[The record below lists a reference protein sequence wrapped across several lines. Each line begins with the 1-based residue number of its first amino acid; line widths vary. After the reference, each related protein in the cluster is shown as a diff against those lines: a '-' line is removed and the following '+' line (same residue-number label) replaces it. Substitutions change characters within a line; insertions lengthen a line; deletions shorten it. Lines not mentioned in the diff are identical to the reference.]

1 MIIRRK
7 AIVPIDARILLRHA
21 HAGSRSAWIGA
32 DEWRGLTPLGHSQAA
47 ELSRRLAD
55 RPILRVLSSPSL
67 RCRQTVVPVARELG
81 VDVELC
87 RELSLDAGGPEL
99 ARFLAEPE
107 SDGALLCTHR
117 ETLEAL
123 FAHLASAGAV
133 DLGGPQPSG
142 PMEYAAAWILHGAGP
157 VPGARLRYLSTGPSR
172 VGPSPVGVGGTGVA
186 PARPTYSAASSPPAS
201 RPAAGWKATG

>member
-1 MIIRRK
+1 MIVRRK
-7 AIVPIDARILLRHA
+7 TIVPIDARILLRHA

-32 DEWRGLTPLGHSQAA
+32 DEWRGLTPLGHTQAA
-47 ELSRRLAD
+47 ELSRRLAG

-87 RELSLDAGGPEL
+87 RELSLAASGPEL

-123 FAHLASAGAV
+123 FAHLALAGAV
-133 DLGGPQPSG
+133 DLRSPQPSG
-142 PMEYAAAWILHGAGP
+142 PMEFAAAWILHGARPGP
-157 VPGARLRYLSTGPSR
+157 GPGARLQYLSTGPGR
-172 VGPSPVGVGGTGVA
+172 VGPSRAGVSGTGAA
-186 PARPTYSAASSPPAS
+186 PVPPTYPAAPSPPAS
-201 RPAAGWKATG
+201 RPAAG